1 MEETV
6 YCIKLMKYFLFII
19 LFSLLKLDVFAQKR
33 WSLEDCA
40 VYAVQ
45 HNIPLKRQ
53 DILIAIKNLD
63 HDMALRERLP
73 SVGGYLNGYSTFGH
87 SQDVFGTIQRNDNFN
102 SNIGINSEI
111 VLYQYNYFR
120 NQAKKATIQADQE
133 RIEKDIL
140 IRDLTLK
147 VLQGYLE
154 VLLAQSL
161 VNSQDSAIYFSIQ
174 LLDKTEKS
182 AKVGATAPAVVSEVK
197 ATLAREKQQYQQY
210 HKELQLKKMAL
221 AQQMN
226 YPDYNQLNIYDPQ
239 LGKDVFNKKIEI
251 HKDYEVQSALAKNP
265 IFLKYKSQLFELDIE
280 DKIIKSGNYPLI
292 KGSASLGTTY
302 FNAFK
307 ANNTSPLFTQT
318 KDNFAQQVAVAVTI
332 PIFNK
337 GKSKRLLQQNS
348 LRKNEIDLLTQYEE
362 NQQIQMLQKVV
373 IDYQENIKQYE
384 ISKEAFLATKES
396 LEYSNLSF
404 IAGKVSIYDVNNIK
418 NNLIKTEAEMIRAKY
433 NTLFSLL
440 THKYFITG
448 YIN

>member
-1 MEETV
+1 
-6 YCIKLMKYFLFII
+6 
-19 LFSLLKLDVFAQKR
+19 
-33 WSLEDCA
+33 
-40 VYAVQ
+40 
-45 HNIPLKRQ
+45 
-53 DILIAIKNLD
+53 
-63 HDMALRERLP
+63 
-73 SVGGYLNGYSTFGH
+73 
-87 SQDVFGTIQRNDNFN
+87 
-102 SNIGINSEI
+102 
-111 VLYQYNYFR
+111 
-120 NQAKKATIQADQE
+120 
-133 RIEKDIL
+133 
-140 IRDLTLK
+140 
-147 VLQGYLE
+147 
-154 VLLAQSL
+154 
-161 VNSQDSAIYFSIQ
+161 
-174 LLDKTEKS
+174 
-182 AKVGATAPAVVSEVK
+182 
-197 ATLAREKQQYQQY
+197 
-210 HKELQLKKMAL
+210 MAL

-265 IFLKYKSQLFELDIE
+265 IFLKYKSQLLELDIE

>member
-1 MEETV
+1 
-6 YCIKLMKYFLFII
+6 MKYFLFII
-19 LFSLLKLDVFAQKR
+19 LFSLLKLDVFVQKR
-33 WSLEDCA
+33 WSLEEY
-40 VYAVQ
+40 YAVQ

-102 SNIGINSEI
+102 SNLGINSEI

-265 IFLKYKSQLFELDIE
+265 IFLKYKSQLLELDIE

>member
-1 MEETV
+1 
-6 YCIKLMKYFLFII
+6 MKYFLFII
-19 LFSLLKLDVFAQKR
+19 LFSLLRLDVFSQKR
-33 WSLEDCA
+33 WPLEECIS
-40 VYAVQ
+40 YAIQ

-53 DILIAIKNLD
+53 DVLIAVKNLD

-102 SNIGINSEI
+102 SNVGINSEI

-120 NQAKKATIQADQE
+120 NQAKKATIQANQE

-174 LLDKTEKS
+174 LLDKTEKR
-182 AKVGATAPAVVSEVK
+182 AKVGVTAPAVVSEVK

-210 HKELQLKKMAL
+210 HKELKLKKMTL
-221 AQQMN
+221 AQLMS
-226 YPDYNQLNIYDPQ
+226 YPDYNLLNTDDP
-239 LGKDVFNKKIEI
+239 LLEEDVFNDKIETN
-251 HKDYEVQSALAKNP
+251 KDYDIKSVLARNP
-265 IFLKYKSQLFELDIE
+265 IFLKFKNQLLELNIE
-280 DKIIKSGNYPLI
+280 AKIIKSGNYPLI

-307 ANNTSPLFTQT
+307 ASNTSSLFMQT

-337 GKSKRLLQQNS
+337 GKFKRLLQQNS

-362 NQQIQMLQKVV
+362 NQQIQMLQKIQ
-373 IDYQENIKQYE
+373 IDCQENHKQYE

-396 LEYSNLSF
+396 LEYSKLSF
-404 IAGKVSIYDVNNIK
+404 IAGKASIYDVNNIK
-418 NNLIKTEAEMIRAKY
+418 NNLIKSEAEMIRSKY
-433 NTLFSLL
+433 NALFSLL

-448 YIN
+448 NIN

>member
-1 MEETV
+1 
-6 YCIKLMKYFLFII
+6 MKYFLFII
-19 LFSLLKLDVFAQKR
+19 LFSLLRLDVFAQKR
-33 WSLEDCA
+33 WSLEDCIS
-40 VYAVQ
+40 YAID

-53 DILIAIKNLD
+53 DVLIAIKNLD

-147 VLQGYLE
+147 ILQGYLE

-182 AKVGATAPAVVSEVK
+182 AKVGVTAPAVVSEVK

-226 YPDYNQLNIYDPQ
+226 YPDYNLLNIYDP
-239 LGKDVFNKKIEI
+239 LFEKDVFNKKIEI
-251 HKDYEVQSALAKNP
+251 HKEYDIQSVFAKNP
-265 IFLKYKSQLFELDIE
+265 IFLKYKSQLLELNIE

-292 KGSASLGTTY
+292 KGSANLGTTY

-337 GKSKRLLQQNS
+337 GKTKRLLQQNY

-362 NQQIQMLQKVV
+362 TQQMQMLQKLL

-396 LEYSNLSF
+396 LKYSNLSF
-404 IAGKVSIYDVNNIK
+404 IAGKASIYDVNNIK
-418 NNLIKTEAEMIRAKY
+418 NNLIKAESEMIRAKY

-440 THKYFITG
+440 TYKYFITG
-448 YIN
+448 NIN